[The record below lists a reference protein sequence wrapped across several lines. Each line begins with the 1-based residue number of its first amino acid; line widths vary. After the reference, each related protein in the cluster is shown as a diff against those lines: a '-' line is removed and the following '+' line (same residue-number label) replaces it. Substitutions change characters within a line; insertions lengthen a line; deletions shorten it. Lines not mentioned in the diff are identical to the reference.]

1 MVSAL
6 VRSDDVRVVSGEEL
20 PATEGYASAA
30 AEQGVRVH
38 MQLKVE
44 PLTGGVGGGL
54 ARPSFVYSSVVKL
67 ASTDDL
73 GDLSRNRIRAI
84 ARWPAFF
91 FIIEP

>member
-30 AEQGVRVH
+30 AERGVRVH

-44 PLTGGVGGGL
+44 SLTGGAGRASRVHL
-54 ARPSFVYSSVVKL
+54 LSIQVSSNWLLRTISVIYRAVV
-67 ASTDDL
+67 
-73 GDLSRNRIRAI
+73 
-84 ARWPAFF
+84 
-91 FIIEP
+91 